1 MELLA
6 RAADALNVM
15 LQILNR
21 ITATFG
27 QQISPEKSK
36 VMVILS
42 PSFDKPKITLNGCK
56 LEVVDSFK
64 YLGSIE
70 ESNGDIIEELVRLRQ
85 VTFHSFGPTHMY
97 CISTRFKIY
106 NATVVPNALYGSQVW
121 PATNKELANLEVIR
135 A

>member
-36 VMVILS
+36 VMVIS
-42 PSFDKPKITLNGCK
+42 SSSFDKPKNTQNGCE

-70 ESNGDIIEELVRLRQ
+70 ESTSNIPFVCPCTIGPRHTYINKIQNMQRYCCPECPVRKSSMASYEQR
-85 VTFHSFGPTHMY
+85 VG
-97 CISTRFKIY
+97 
-106 NATVVPNALYGSQVW
+106 
-121 PATNKELANLEVIR
+121 
-135 A
+135 